1 MPQKPKPKQLNPRNK
16 KSWVQLTSE
25 FVKEWP
31 EVLDGLSYTN
41 MPISYVKYC
50 NIILKNNVTIH
61 YDVEKEIAQK
71 KDQIM
76 VANTLKKFINTNY
89 QNIQT
94 VDLKFDVPK
103 LKADMELKTAQILD
117 KTFSKY

>member
-1 MPQKPKPKQLNPRNK
+1 MSKKLPRSKQ
-16 KSWVQLTSE
+16 SWIQLTSE
-25 FVKEWP
+25 FVREWP

-41 MPISYVKYC
+41 MPISYVKHC

-71 KDQIM
+71 KDQVMI
-76 VANTLKKFINTNY
+76 ANTLKKFINSNY
-89 QNIQT
+89 NNIRT
-94 VDLKFDVPK
+94 VDLKFDVPR
-103 LKADMELKTAQILD
+103 LKADMQSKTARILD

>member
-1 MPQKPKPKQLNPRNK
+1 MPQKPKSKQPNPQNK

>member
-1 MPQKPKPKQLNPRNK
+1 MPKKLPRSKQ
-16 KSWVQLTSE
+16 SWIQLTSE

-61 YDVEKEIAQK
+61 YNVEKEIAQK
-71 KDQIM
+71 KDQVMI
-76 VANTLKKFINTNY
+76 ANTLKKFINTNY
-89 QNIQT
+89 NNIRT
-94 VDLKFDVPK
+94 VDLKFDVPR
-103 LKADMELKTAQILD
+103 LKTDMESKTAQILN
-117 KTFSKY
+117 KTFSKH